1 MSYIVQI
8 VHNVHTVPN
17 SYRKVTTKSIIVHNN
32 IYHKPSL
39 PLSLTLTL
47 VTKSTGTWS
56 VRVRWTVS
64 PSAWRLCRLSRG
76 SVLELRGAKLLVP
89 LVHIIVVLV
98 LVLIPYRC
106 LARGT

>member
-1 MSYIVQI
+1 MSCIVQI

-17 SYRKVTTKSIIVHNN
+17 SYRKVTTKFIIVHTN

-76 SVLELRGAKLLVP
+76 SVLELRGAKFLVP
-89 LVHIIVVLV
+89 LVHVVVVVVLV
-98 LVLIPYRC
+98 PYSC